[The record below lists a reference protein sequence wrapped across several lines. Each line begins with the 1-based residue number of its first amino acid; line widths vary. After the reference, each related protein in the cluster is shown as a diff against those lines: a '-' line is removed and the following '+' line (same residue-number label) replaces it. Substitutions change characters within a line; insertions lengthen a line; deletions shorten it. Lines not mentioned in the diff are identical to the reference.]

1 MIGAISYSRR
11 IYAGIPWAIL
21 FLGLLYS
28 QEQIQQKTR
37 AVNVEVPVR
46 VFEGGQFVAGLTAV
60 DFEVM
65 ENGDAQEILAC
76 YFIDA
81 GRKDMPTGPI
91 PESPGAPSPVLAR
104 TFILVF
110 EMNTFGKGPRDAIDY
125 VVGNVLRKDDTLLV
139 ATPVR
144 TYRVGP
150 ESPSRR
156 DPVKLTRSL
165 KDQLAEDIQ
174 EASSELRF
182 LISDYVSIADREEE
196 EIAAGRQNTLVEL
209 LGRIRRL
216 KTVDEPRLTEMAK
229 AFSRIPGQKHVL
241 LFLEKEDALMRRVRT
256 SGLDQAAVELFKMEL
271 MRDVRFDVVRLSR
284 IFSQNQLDFNFI
296 FITRAEVLETSL
308 DIHPSKWGDFEK
320 ADITGEFFSVFN
332 KIAQMTGGLTI
343 SSQNLLASTKK
354 AIEVADRYYLL
365 YYQPKNAAMDGTFRE
380 IEVRVK
386 DWSYSVFHRKGYL
399 AADIDRSKAPGLAP

>member
-1 MIGAISYSRR
+1 
-11 IYAGIPWAIL
+11 
-21 FLGLLYS
+21 
-28 QEQIQQKTR
+28 
-37 AVNVEVPVR
+37 
-46 VFEGGQFVAGLTAV
+46 
-60 DFEVM
+60 
-65 ENGDAQEILAC
+65 
-76 YFIDA
+76 
-81 GRKDMPTGPI
+81 
-91 PESPGAPSPVLAR
+91 
-104 TFILVF
+104 
-110 EMNTFGKGPRDAIDY
+110 
-125 VVGNVLRKDDTLLV
+125 
-139 ATPVR
+139 
-144 TYRVGP
+144 
-150 ESPSRR
+150 
-156 DPVKLTRSL
+156 
-165 KDQLAEDIQ
+165 
-174 EASSELRF
+174 
-182 LISDYVSIADREEE
+182 
-196 EIAAGRQNTLVEL
+196 
-209 LGRIRRL
+209 
-216 KTVDEPRLTEMAK
+216 
-229 AFSRIPGQKHVL
+229 
-241 LFLEKEDALMRRVRT
+241 MRRVRT